1 MITKILKL
9 IGASK
14 ENNIDILKE
23 IILYRS
29 SLPTQIDYKKF
40 SYILDELNEWQIS
53 KTNNDVLS
61 TKTYELPSTNTSPTP
76 TWIAPIQTRARQQTQ
91 HIS

>member
-40 SYILDELNEWQIS
+40 SYILDELNE
-53 KTNNDVLS
+53 
-61 TKTYELPSTNTSPTP
+61 
-76 TWIAPIQTRARQQTQ
+76 
-91 HIS
+91 